1 MDRIYIAK
9 FGEYYGGETNSYH
22 KTEQGARDFLAKRL
36 RLKNKEFLEWA
47 NYENNMDIFFDNYYW
62 RIIDIKLRD

>member
-36 RLKNKEFLEWA
+36 RLKKKEFLEWA
-47 NYENNMDIFFDNYYW
+47 NYENNMEKFFDIYFWYVSE
-62 RIIDIKLRD
+62 IELKD